1 MGLALVSAVLH
12 VAWNLLAKSNPDKEA
27 FAWLTTLGGGLFL
40 LALFLVVRFFSSA
53 PIAAEVW
60 MWAAISGVFQAL
72 YVTFLFAAYARADL
86 SVVYPV
92 NRGLA
97 PILVMSLAWFLL
109 GDSVTLLQGA
119 GVAAAAAGA
128 VVVGLTNSEEN
139 GGAKKFSWRG
149 LPFCVF
155 TAAATAGYIMTDRK
169 AMSLP
174 YASGAPSAL
183 DYLLLSYIFLFAG
196 LTAVMLWRRPRLRGF
211 YAAFK
216 ADPKSVA
223 LVSIFTPLS
232 YLCIV
237 AALAFSNVTVISAWR
252 NVGIVMSVLVG
263 GKFLREAAGAKRLAG
278 AACVFAGLM
287 VLAFAKS

>member
-1 MGLALVSAVLH
+1 
-12 VAWNLLAKSNPDKEA
+12 
-27 FAWLTTLGGGLFL
+27 
-40 LALFLVVRFFSSA
+40 
-53 PIAAEVW
+53 
-60 MWAAISGVFQAL
+60 
-72 YVTFLFAAYARADL
+72 
-86 SVVYPV
+86 
-92 NRGLA
+92 
-97 PILVMSLAWFLL
+97 
-109 GDSVTLLQGA
+109 
-119 GVAAAAAGA
+119 VAAAAAGA
-128 VVVGLTNSEEN
+128 AVVGLTNRDEN
-139 GGAKKFSWRG
+139 GGAKTFSWRG

-287 VLAFAKS
+287 VLAFAKTG